1 MDTHSIDDAA
11 SMLAPFPKRAP
22 VLTAGVQLPAGVDFL
37 RGDAEPMHVKASPN
51 GIKGAYGILAGDP
64 GRIAKIA
71 ALFDDPA
78 EVATNR
84 GFTVWRGQ
92 LDGVNVF
99 AAAHGI
105 GSASA
110 AIVFEELALLG
121 CHTLIRVGT
130 CGSLQAGM
138 RVGDVVVST
147 GCIRDDGTTRAYLPA
162 EFPAVASHELVT
174 ALRLATMGA
183 EGDRPPWVGVTHCKG
198 SFYSEV
204 PGYVPDAAAADARW
218 AAWVGG
224 GAVATEMEGAALFAI
239 GGARNMRTGM
249 VLAVLGVTKKGPGA
263 ADESTAEAVASILTD
278 SEEAAAGKTRAI
290 RAAVDALRV
299 VIRHD
304 VTAATAGAAKRV
316 EDRVPAAVPLA
327 APRAAKA
334 STTRHCPH
342 HGHCHAPA
350 IGIIAVGAAAFGALA
365 ALAATAALRRAD

>member
-1 MDTHSIDDAA
+1 
-11 SMLAPFPKRAP
+11 
-22 VLTAGVQLPAGVDFL
+22 
-37 RGDAEPMHVKASPN
+37 
-51 GIKGAYGILAGDP
+51 
-64 GRIAKIA
+64 
-71 ALFDDPA
+71 
-78 EVATNR
+78 
-84 GFTVWRGQ
+84 
-92 LDGVNVF
+92 
-99 AAAHGI
+99 
-105 GSASA
+105 
-110 AIVFEELALLG
+110 
-121 CHTLIRVGT
+121 
-130 CGSLQAGM
+130 M

-239 GGARNMRTGM
+239 GGARNVRTGM

-290 RAAVDALRV
+290 RAAVDALRI

-327 APRAAKA
+327 APRAVKA

-350 IGIIAVGAAAFGALA
+350 IGLIAVGAAAFGALA

>member
-1 MDTHSIDDAA
+1 
-11 SMLAPFPKRAP
+11 
-22 VLTAGVQLPAGVDFL
+22 
-37 RGDAEPMHVKASPN
+37 
-51 GIKGAYGILAGDP
+51 
-64 GRIAKIA
+64 
-71 ALFDDPA
+71 
-78 EVATNR
+78 
-84 GFTVWRGQ
+84 
-92 LDGVNVF
+92 
-99 AAAHGI
+99 
-105 GSASA
+105 
-110 AIVFEELALLG
+110 
-121 CHTLIRVGT
+121 
-130 CGSLQAGM
+130 M

-174 ALRLATMGA
+174 ALRLATMGT

-239 GGARNMRTGM
+239 GGARNVRTGM

-290 RAAVDALRV
+290 RAAVDALRI